1 MEKKPFFTILTASYN
16 NGVTLKKTLESVSMQ
31 SFQDVEHIVIDGGSS
46 DNTLN
51 MLKMYKKKYDLKWI
65 SEPDEGI
72 ADAMNKGLKL
82 SKGKYIIFI
91 HADDRLCNNKILTN
105 VYNDIK
111 KSEYDIY
118 SYHIEQTISGQVN
131 NIRKSRRLLWW
142 NHFRSII
149 QHQGAF
155 VHKSVFCKIGTF
167 NPAFS
172 ISMDYDFFYRALNAN
187 MSVKF
192 INKVSSTM
200 GHSGISSN
208 KKMDFL
214 RIKEDFAIQKENENN
229 IIWIILQIIFRFF
242 YYPYKIKLL
251 PKIRHASR

>member
-16 NGVTLKKTLESVSMQ
+16 NGATIKKTLESVSVQ

-51 MLKMYKKKYDLKWI
+51 VLKMYEKKYNLKWI

-82 SKGKYIIFI
+82 SKGKFIIFI
-91 HADDRLCNNKILTN
+91 HADDRLYNNKILTN

-111 KSEYDIY
+111 KYHCDIY
-118 SYHIEQTISGQVN
+118 SYHIEQVISVQVKKIGKSKRVIWWHRFRN
-131 NIRKSRRLLWW
+131 NIR
-142 NHFRSII
+142 
-149 QHQGAF
+149 HQGTF
-155 VHKSVFCKIGTF
+155 VNEGVFREIGLF
-167 NPAFS
+167 NTNYS
-172 ISMDYDFFYRALNAN
+172 ISMDYDFFYRALNAD